1 MNATETGHHHPDATS
16 LTVATALSQ
25 CETSKVVEVWELH
38 QSQAHPVNLE
48 RGKVTHRSRSDLDLT
63 RLSVENIQS

>member
-16 LTVATALSQ
+16 LTVGTALSQ

-38 QSQAHPVNLE
+38 QSQAHLVNQE
-48 RGKVTHRSRSDLDLT
+48 RGKVTPAPGVT
-63 RLSVENIQS
+63 WI